1 MHTFTLTY
9 LLLAASAHAYYYTAT
24 DGSGDAFY
32 AAPVLFEQ
40 AALTPNNTNTIPF
53 TIDSFEGWSW
63 RVNITNVAVPNAT
76 VASPGDSA
84 SLTLDPHVAYT
95 TYDLRWPNSGTLND
109 QLISMA
115 NTSGVSSSG
124 LDMCAYVTTGIVAKQ
139 AQSNC
144 SSALGDQC
152 VQSMLNDLANSPN
165 AATCGWAPMATL
177 QGCENVFVNATNG
190 LNTLGFTLGNS
201 TASSNSTA
209 QALQPNEAF
218 FYSTSEAIAATN
230 LTYLDAQKQALQ
242 LMILQVG
249 GQSQVLCMS
258 LNDATSNTTSTASPS
273 SSTSA
278 APSSTSHSAA
288 VAGVERMVGFGVVGL
303 AGLAAGFSL
312 LANTFA
318 SPICQRRAYAD
329 GTARNEAH
337 PFKGYHIDPLDA
349 PLRPARPLSH
359 PPAVA
364 DPTPSERTKAE
375 EAKLARFRTVFGSG
389 RPDPSDRKRSIE
401 GKSQLVA
408 GVLVPPRPEEPEN
421 CCLSGC
427 VNCVWDLFRDETEE
441 WAARSGEARAK
452 MKRIEGRGEG
462 RDMGLVGAGEG
473 AARHVGGSMD
483 DGGGGSE
490 TGWAGGELGGGGQ
503 EGDVDLFADIPVGI
517 REFMKTEKKLK
528 QKQKQSRKAPD

>member
-1 MHTFTLTY
+1 VLIVLLPVSTYTDLTLSFAVVPLIQQQNISLYPSKLSQFIKPLHHTMHTFTLTY

-190 LNTLGFTLGNS
+190 LNTLGF
-201 TASSNSTA
+201 
-209 QALQPNEAF
+209 
-218 FYSTSEAIAATN
+218 SE
-230 LTYLDAQKQALQ
+230 
-242 LMILQVG
+242 
-249 GQSQVLCMS
+249 
-258 LNDATSNTTSTASPS
+258 
-273 SSTSA
+273 
-278 APSSTSHSAA
+278 
-288 VAGVERMVGFGVVGL
+288 
-303 AGLAAGFSL
+303 
-312 LANTFA
+312 
-318 SPICQRRAYAD
+318 
-329 GTARNEAH
+329 
-337 PFKGYHIDPLDA
+337 
-349 PLRPARPLSH
+349 
-359 PPAVA
+359 
-364 DPTPSERTKAE
+364 
-375 EAKLARFRTVFGSG
+375 
-389 RPDPSDRKRSIE
+389 
-401 GKSQLVA
+401 
-408 GVLVPPRPEEPEN
+408 
-421 CCLSGC
+421 
-427 VNCVWDLFRDETEE
+427 
-441 WAARSGEARAK
+441 
-452 MKRIEGRGEG
+452 
-462 RDMGLVGAGEG
+462 
-473 AARHVGGSMD
+473 
-483 DGGGGSE
+483 
-490 TGWAGGELGGGGQ
+490 
-503 EGDVDLFADIPVGI
+503 
-517 REFMKTEKKLK
+517 
-528 QKQKQSRKAPD
+528 